1 MKIYTKTGDYGQTS
15 LLGGTRV
22 SKSHERIDSYGDLD
36 ELNSFVGFA
45 LSAFPDVWHDEKKLF
60 ESIQA
65 NLFILGSQLACE
77 VEKREVYKLKNIA
90 ADEIQKLENEIDRMT
105 SDLEPLKNF
114 ILPGG
119 SEVASRIHL
128 CRTITRRVE
137 RKVIAV
143 FDEDSQP
150 ANSIIYLNR
159 LSDYFFCFA
168 RWANYK
174 TGVADVLWK

>member
-1 MKIYTKTGDYGQTS
+1 MKIYTKTGDHGETS

-22 SKSHERIDSYGDLD
+22 LKSHDLIDAYGDLD

-45 LSAFPDVWHDEKKLF
+45 LTAFPDSWQHEKKLF
-60 ESIQA
+60 ESIQV

-77 VEKREVYKLKNIA
+77 KEKRALFKLKTIEET
-90 ADEIQKLENEIDRMT
+90 EIQNLENEIDKMT
-105 SDLEPLKNF
+105 KELEPLKNF

-137 RKVIAV
+137 RKVIAS
-143 FDEDSQP
+143 FDESNQP
-150 ANSIIYLNR
+150 ENSVIYLNR

-168 RWANYK
+168 RFANHQM
-174 TGVADVLWK
+174 GVADILWV